1 MLFMISLWFSSL
13 GYILLPLPQLDVLE
27 AVRHGGVVAD
37 SAPGAGWVL
46 GPEKTCFY
54 LSENH
59 GITRDLGGLG
69 QSLNER

>member
-27 AVRHGGVVAD
+27 AVGHGGVVAD
-37 SAPGAGWVL
+37 SAPGACWVL
-46 GPEKTCFY
+46 GHEKTCFY

-59 GITRDLGGLG
+59 GITRDQGGLG